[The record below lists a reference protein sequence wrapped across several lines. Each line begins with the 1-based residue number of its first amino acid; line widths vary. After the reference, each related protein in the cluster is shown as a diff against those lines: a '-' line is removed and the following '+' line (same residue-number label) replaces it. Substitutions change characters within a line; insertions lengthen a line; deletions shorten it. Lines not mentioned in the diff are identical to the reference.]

1 MRRIWAYIVLAFTAL
16 VLVGTTFV
24 GEITKVNSNN
34 QFDNGKE
41 ITFRVS
47 NKDDEEIEFEDSVA
61 VDDIA
66 ETMKARLNTAKVT
79 SYEVYTVGYDT
90 VKVRLSEKTAS
101 DYNNISTYL
110 TFNGNLGLTYGDE
123 SLTADEFLLNS
134 KKASIDTYNGY
145 PAILL
150 PVNTT
155 PVDELLQIARD
166 DMDEEDRTYA
176 EESSNSESEESTYKY
191 YLYLWYDYEEGKCTF
206 EAATDKDNEYNSRL
220 LMKFEVSSD
229 ADKQYYDDDAANRLY
244 SLINLDTNNDGSAS
258 VDEKKVAYNNARFF
272 INLINAGELNYKVQF
287 MFDQRI
293 DASLEPLINYD
304 RLAVTSTLSATICV
318 IVFLALIL
326 VIFYRLG
333 AVAISAITISSAYLG
348 LLTTIWF
355 SAEFSIVGLL
365 GVIAVAVASL
375 ISGAIY
381 MAKLK
386 SEAYRGRSLKKA
398 NTEASKRSLLPII
411 DVNVILIIFGVFAY
425 IFGGAMFRA
434 FGAITVIGGLFSLL
448 LNTLG
453 LKGMMWLATNATNLT
468 GNYEMFGINSA
479 RVPNLIKEEKQNY
492 FGAYAEKDLT
502 KKHKLVGIIT
512 AVLFVVSLGG
522 SITFAALNNNNAF
535 VNSRVSPS
543 SEIYFETQT
552 DSSTETSSFDEN
564 TIYEILSHIYLYE
577 SDGNGGYTI
586 SSTPLYVT
594 DGEGG
599 QTADSHLSNLYIPD
613 SVSEVVDEQTITH
626 YYYVARLDLVLS
638 TDTLGLY
645 DDGTIVQIADGQSL
659 NDNLVD
665 AVSALDFDTTKTT
678 INLKSIQGYET
689 SYIDFSA
696 VGLAI
701 GVSIAVLGLYFML
714 RYRLSRGLASLVVTT
729 AASGVIIGIF
739 SIARIAVSSLVLA
752 SVPVVAMFA
761 MMISVLIMNRERELI
776 LEDKMHDNSIE
787 NRRALAI
794 RGTSLAFTCLNAV
807 AIFAGWI
814 ALGFFGFGPKEATW
828 VFALLFVGIIFSA
841 WIVTVLFA
849 PIASFFYK
857 LFKPL
862 HIERKPRKSKKM
874 VKPHHQNKSA
884 EPEEAIFIGIND

>member
-47 NKDDEEIEFEDSVA
+47 DKDDEEIEFEDSTA

-66 ETMKARLNTAKVT
+66 ETMKERLDTAKVT

-90 VKVRLSEKTAS
+90 VKVRLSEKTTS

-123 SLTADEFLLNS
+123 ALTADEFLLNS

-155 PVDELLQIARD
+155 TVDELLQIARD
-166 DMDEEDRTYA
+166 DMEEEDRTYA
-176 EESSNSESEESTYKY
+176 EESSSSDSEESTYKY

-206 EAATDKDNEYNSRL
+206 EAATDSSNEYNSRL

-229 ADKQYYDDDAANRLY
+229 ADTQYYDDDAANRLY

-287 MFDQRI
+287 MFDERI

-386 SEAYRGRSLKKA
+386 SESYRGRSLKKA

-411 DVNVILIIFGVFAY
+411 DVNIVLIVFGVFAY
-425 IFGGAMFRA
+425 VFGGAMFRA
-434 FGAITVIGGLFSLL
+434 FGAITVIGGLVSLL

-453 LKGMMWLATNATNLT
+453 LKGMMWLATNASNLT
-468 GNYEMFGINSA
+468 GNYEMFGINSD
-479 RVPNLIKEEKQNY
+479 RVPDLIKEEKQDY

-502 KKHKLVGIIT
+502 KRHKLAGIIT

-522 SITFAALNNNNAF
+522 SITFATLNDNNAF

-543 SEIYFETQT
+543 SEIYFETKT
-552 DSSTETSSFDEN
+552 DSSTETSAFDEN
-564 TIYEILSHIYLYE
+564 TIYEILSHVYLYE
-577 SDGNGGYTI
+577 ADGNGGYTV

-594 DGEGG
+594 DGNGD
-599 QTADSHLSNLYIPD
+599 QTADSHLSDLYIPD
-613 SVSEVVDEQTITH
+613 STSEVVDEQTITH
-626 YYYVARLDLVLS
+626 YYYVARLDLTLS

-659 NDNLVD
+659 NDNLAN

-678 INLKSIQGYET
+678 ISLKSIQGYET

-696 VGLAI
+696 VGLAV

-729 AASGVIIGIF
+729 AVSGVIIGIF
-739 SIARIAVSSLVLA
+739 SITRLAVSSLVLA

-794 RGTSLAFTCLNAV
+794 RGTSLAFTCLSAV
-807 AIFAGWI
+807 AIFIGWI

-828 VFALLFVGIIFSA
+828 VFALLFIGVIFST
-841 WIVTVLFA
+841 WVVTVLFA

-862 HIERKPRKSKKM
+862 HIERKPRKNKKA
-874 VKPHHQNKSA
+874 VKPHQNKSA